1 MAIEPSDYQEEQS
14 GLTDLSSEF
23 LVNRA
28 VVNERIQNIQTV
40 LMQYSERMDRIE
52 NDLKAIEHIRTIQDQ
67 LKTNDN
73 RMTRIENDWKSLIKW
88 WVAITGTISGAV
100 IGAAKLF
107 FGQ

>member
-1 MAIEPSDYQEEQS
+1 MPIEPSDYQEEQS

-28 VVNERIQNIQTV
+28 VVNERIQNIQNG
-40 LMQYSERMDRIE
+40 LIQYSERMDRLE
-52 NDLKAIEHIRTIQDQ
+52 SDLKAIEHIKTIQDQ
-67 LKTNDN
+67 LKINDS

-100 IGAAKLF
+100 IGVAKLLS
-107 FGQ
+107 G

>member
-1 MAIEPSDYQEEQS
+1 MPIGPSDYQEEQS
-14 GLTDLSSEF
+14 GLTDLNSEF

-28 VVNERIQNIQTV
+28 VVNERIQNIQT
-40 LMQYSERMDRIE
+40 LLIQYSERMDRIE
-52 NDLKAIEHIRTIQDQ
+52 HELKAIEHIKTIQDQ
-67 LKTNDN
+67 LKVNDN
-73 RMTRIENDWKSLIKW
+73 RMTRIESDWKSLIKW